1 MPDGSING
9 NVVHSHAGRHLM
21 RVSSAWSAGRREHVT
36 AIAALFAMK
45 VAPHS
50 AQVTGFGTRP
60 ALPEMFRASPWSS
73 TDP

>member
-1 MPDGSING
+1 
-9 NVVHSHAGRHLM
+9 M
-21 RVSSAWSAGRREHVT
+21 RVSSAWSAGRREHVS
-36 AIAALFAMK
+36 AIAALFAMN